1 MSRRASR
8 RQSATALALIAP
20 LAIGL
25 LLNFVAPIALLL
37 TRAWE
42 DRELPGAWPHT
53 AAALRTWSGA
63 GLPDEKIAAVL
74 VEEIR
79 SSYVAGTLSRVANR
93 LNYDRPG
100 SRSLLFDTARQLT
113 HLGPVPADT
122 SLDLLRH
129 IDPRWGDASTWAT
142 VRHAAGPTSSFYL
155 LAAVDRR
162 LDAQDNIVGVPAA
175 QAVFL
180 RVFGRTFV
188 ISGVVTLICAVLGY
202 PVAYT
207 LATLP
212 QRLASVLLIV
222 LLLPF
227 WTSVLVRST
236 AWMVLLQDQGIVN
249 QLLIRVGLTAK
260 PLQLIYNRTG
270 VFIAM
275 THVLLPYF
283 VLPLYSVMR
292 AIPAASLR
300 AAHSLGA
307 HPGYAFWRVY
317 LPQTMPG
324 VTAGGLIVFILAL
337 GYYITPA
344 LLGGAGDQM
353 IGYFIAYYTNE
364 ALNWGMAAAL
374 SLILLTVTLGLVSI
388 YGRIA
393 GMQEL
398 ALR

>member
-1 MSRRASR
+1 MSRPAG
-8 RQSATALALIAP
+8 AALALIAP
-20 LAIGL
+20 LALGL
-25 LLNFVAPIALLL
+25 LLNFVAPIGLLL
-37 TRAWE
+37 TQAWE
-42 DRELPGAWPHT
+42 EHELPGAWPRT
-53 AAALRTWSGA
+53 ATALRAWRGSE
-63 GLPDEKIAAVL
+63 LPDERLTALL
-74 VEEIR
+74 VEELR

-93 LNYDRPG
+93 LNYDQPG
-100 SRSLLFDTARQLT
+100 SRSLLFYTARQLAR
-113 HLGPVPADT
+113 LGSADRGSHS
-122 SLDLLRH
+122 SLDLLRQ
-129 IDPRWGDASTWAT
+129 IDSRWGNAATWAT
-142 VRHAAGPTSSFYL
+142 LRHAAGPFTSFYL

-162 LDAQDNIVGVPAA
+162 LDPHDNIVAVPAA

-180 RVFGRTFV
+180 RVFARTFV
-188 ISGVVTLICAVLGY
+188 ISAVVTLLCAALGY

-236 AWMVLLQDQGIVN
+236 AWMVLLQDQGMVN
-249 QLLIRVGLTAK
+249 QFLLQVGLAAR
-260 PLQLIYNRTG
+260 PLRLIYNRTG

-292 AIPAASLR
+292 AIPAGSLR

-307 HPGYAFWRVY
+307 PPGYAFWRVY

-337 GYYITPA
+337 GYYLTPA

-374 SLILLTVTLGLVSI
+374 SLILLTTTVGLVAL
-388 YGRIA
+388 YGRLA
-393 GMQEL
+393 GMREL

>member
-1 MSRRASR
+1 MTLRVRFSQA
-8 RQSATALALIAP
+8 ATTLALIAP
-20 LAIGL
+20 LAAGL
-25 LLNFVAPIALLL
+25 LVNFIAPIALLL
-37 TRAWE
+37 TQAWE
-42 DRELPGAWPHT
+42 EHELPGAWPRT
-53 AAALRTWSGA
+53 AVALRAWNGR
-63 GLPDEKIAAVL
+63 GLPDEKIAAAL
-74 VEEIR
+74 VDELR
-79 SSYVAGTLSRVANR
+79 SSYAAGTLSSVANR
-93 LNYDRPG
+93 LNYDQPG
-100 SRSLLFDTARQLT
+100 SRSLLFETARRLSQ
-113 HLGPVPADT
+113 LGPVHPG
-122 SLDLLRH
+122 LGLLRN
-129 IDPRWGDASTWAT
+129 IDPRWGDVSTWST

-155 LAAVDRR
+155 LAALDRR
-162 LDAQDNIVGVPAA
+162 LDAHDNIVGVPPS

-180 RVFGRTFV
+180 GVFGRTFV

-212 QRLASVLLIV
+212 PRLSGVLLII

-236 AWMVLLQDQGIVN
+236 AWMVLLQDQGLVN
-249 QLLIRVGLTAK
+249 QLLIRAGLAAH
-260 PLQLIYNRTG
+260 PLRLIYNRTG

-283 VLPLYSVMR
+283 VLPLYSVMK
-292 AIPAASLR
+292 AIPSGSLR

-307 HPGYAFWRVY
+307 HPAYAFWRVY

-324 VTAGGLIVFILAL
+324 VTAGGLIVFMLAL

-374 SLILLTVTLGLVSI
+374 SLILLCVTLGLVSV

-393 GMQEL
+393 GMREL